1 MPPMRM
7 IKATRANSIQLQV
20 DFFTSAYFTSSTIY
34 KLQVN
39 LHNRSPHDFSL
50 GKIKNFSKQRLVAM
64 SKKNFFDR
72 HECGKNKLE
81 RLSLSKIIKNFF
93 DRHECGKNKLE
104 RLSLSKNFS
113 LILYLQAQLE
123 TLTLEDTLGQPPVCM
138 PSVSASFYGKTPQLI
153 QPEIK
158 KVYIISTVAP
168 LFTFMNNVNINSKK
182 GFG

>member
-1 MPPMRM
+1 
-7 IKATRANSIQLQV
+7 
-20 DFFTSAYFTSSTIY
+20 
-34 KLQVN
+34 
-39 LHNRSPHDFSL
+39 
-50 GKIKNFSKQRLVAM
+50 M

-123 TLTLEDTLGQPPVCM
+123 TLTLEDTLG
-138 PSVSASFYGKTPQLI
+138 
-153 QPEIK
+153 
-158 KVYIISTVAP
+158 
-168 LFTFMNNVNINSKK
+168 
-182 GFG
+182 